1 MTTADT
7 PAVTSGR
14 DYAAPLVGFGTFV
27 AFLLVIEAVIRIGW
41 LNRFIVPPPSE
52 IIASFGNLFTEEHIV
67 YPLLFHG
74 GRMLHR
80 RCPGHDMRDCHWR
93 GDAALQSAAASV

>member
-41 LNRFIVPPPSE
+41 LNHV
-52 IIASFGNLFTEEHIV
+52 L
-67 YPLLFHG
+67 G
-74 GRMLHR
+74 GM
-80 RCPGHDMRDCHWR
+80 
-93 GDAALQSAAASV
+93 SVW

>member
-52 IIASFGNLFTEEHIV
+52 IIASLVTCLRKSILSIASFSRRANASSPVSWSRYAGL
-67 YPLLFHG
+67 PLA
-74 GRMLHR
+74 
-80 RCPGHDMRDCHWR
+80 W
-93 GDAALQSAAASV
+93 

>member
-7 PAVTSGR
+7 PVATSGR

-52 IIASFGNLFTEEHIV
+52 IIASFGRLFTEEHIV
-67 YPLLFHG
+67 YRFLLHG
-74 GRMLHR
+74 R
-80 RCPGHDMRDCHWR
+80 
-93 GDAALQSAAASV
+93 